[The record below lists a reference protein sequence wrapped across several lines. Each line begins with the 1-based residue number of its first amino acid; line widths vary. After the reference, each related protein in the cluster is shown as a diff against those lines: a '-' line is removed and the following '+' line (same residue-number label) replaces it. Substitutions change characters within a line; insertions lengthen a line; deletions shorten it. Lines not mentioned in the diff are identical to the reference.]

1 MLALRDAFGL
11 DKESRAGLAAL
22 YRKEMMD
29 NIRSRRFQLILA
41 LVIFTSYASL
51 YGALSGI
58 DTDSTD
64 YIFLS
69 LYTTSGSSI
78 PSFMSF
84 IALLG
89 PFVGIILGFD
99 GISGEK
105 AERTL
110 YRIAAQPIYRDSII
124 NGKFLAGMTLIFTMV
139 FTMGISIGAVG
150 LLAIGLPPSWEEV
163 GRILVFLFF
172 TSVYICFWL
181 GLSLWFSVICKNAA
195 TSAMAAI
202 GIWIFCALFMTLV
215 AGIIAD
221 MIFPISTQLQYYTNA
236 MNNYTL
242 EYALDRL
249 SPYYLYSE
257 AATTILNPSVREVNV
272 ITTESLSGAISS
284 YLSLGQSML
293 LVWPHLAGLI
303 ALMLATFA
311 GSYICFM
318 RQEIRSK

>member
-1 MLALRDAFGL
+1 
-11 DKESRAGLAAL
+11 
-22 YRKEMMD
+22 MMD

-221 MIFPISTQLQYYTNA
+221 MLFPISTQLQYYTNA

-257 AATTILNPSVREVNV
+257 AATTILNPSVRAVNV